1 MNLDPQTTE
10 RLIGMVSSKDKEDR
24 TLAYGILR
32 EYFTHIMFSFK
43 RNIGYLLLIHK
54 NVPSWDDADDDQVK
68 FSRMIQSHAPSNS
81 GFYSYSDIIM
91 ITDFAV
97 KQSDQDQRRMVYEHA
112 CRSMR
117 ETLKIN
123 EK

>member
-1 MNLDPQTTE
+1 MNLDPESTE

-24 TLAYGILR
+24 ILAYGILH
-32 EYFTHIMFSFK
+32 EYFTHIMFSFN

-54 NVPSWDDADDDQVK
+54 NVASWDEDDDMQVK
-68 FSRMIQSHAPSNS
+68 FSRLMESHASSKS
-81 GFYSYSDIIM
+81 GFYSYSDIIT

-97 KQSDQDQRRMVYEHA
+97 KQSDKEQRRMVYEHA

-117 ETLKIN
+117 QTLKID
-123 EK
+123 E

>member
-10 RLIGMVSSKDKEDR
+10 RLIGMVSSKDKGDR
-24 TLAYGILR
+24 TLAYGILH
-32 EYFTHIMFSFK
+32 EYFTHIMFSFR

-54 NVPSWDDADDDQVK
+54 NAYSWDDADDDQVT
-68 FSRMIQSHAPSNS
+68 FSRMMESHAPSKS
-81 GFYSYSDIIM
+81 GFYSYSDIIT
-91 ITDFAV
+91 ITDSSV

-123 EK
+123 E

>member
-1 MNLDPQTTE
+1 MNLDPESTE

-24 TLAYGILR
+24 ILAYRILY

-54 NVPSWDDADDDQVK
+54 NVTSWDDDDDEMKIK
-68 FSRMIQSHAPSNS
+68 FLSIIQSNAPSKS
-81 GFYSYSDIIM
+81 GFYSYSDIIT

-97 KQSDQDQRRMVYEHA
+97 KQSDKEQRRMVYEYA
-112 CRSMR
+112 CKSMR
-117 ETLKIN
+117 QTLKID
-123 EK
+123 E